1 MIGAKPTRI
10 SFSPAL
16 PCVDCA
22 ELTILGLIYP
32 MSPQMWQSV
41 PWRLNHA
48 YRHQAE
54 AMEKVVRVSYLMDLL
69 ARAGFR
75 TWSTANTFFRS

>member
-1 MIGAKPTRI
+1 MIGAKRIRI

-32 MSPQMWQSV
+32 MSSQMRQSV
-41 PWRLNHA
+41 PLRNEH
-48 YRHQAE
+48 YE
-54 AMEKVVRVSYLMDLL
+54 AIRNSVCQT
-69 ARAGFR
+69 ARA
-75 TWSTANTFFRS
+75 S

>member
-10 SFSPAL
+10 IFSPAL
-16 PCVDCA
+16 PCVACA

-32 MSPQMWQSV
+32 MSCQ
-41 PWRLNHA
+41 
-48 YRHQAE
+48 

-69 ARAGFR
+69 ARAGFS
-75 TWSTANTFFRS
+75 TWSSANNFFRS